1 MVLFLSAFALYCCNH
16 FGSPD
21 ARLNLLEEERDTGV
35 RICASHFITPVNSE
49 YTIDLWMHF
58 RNAAIDD
65 EEASKQM
72 DTMFKSVF
80 NGDKVRLEAI
90 QEKERRPQKRRPIRT
105 AIGKGPNVYR
115 KRIRKLVEAE

>member
-1 MVLFLSAFALYCCNH
+1 
-16 FGSPD
+16 
-21 ARLNLLEEERDTGV
+21 
-35 RICASHFITPVNSE
+35 
-49 YTIDLWMHF
+49 MHF